1 MDKKTIKE
9 AEIKRYNPTLLSK
22 VKSGQITLQEAY
34 NIMMS
39 DIMGV
44 KEMKGK
50 GSKSNKTSFKTE
62 FDIVQKR
69 YKPS

>member
-44 KEMKGK
+44 KEK
-50 GSKSNKTSFKTE
+50 NF
-62 FDIVQKR
+62 
-69 YKPS
+69 

>member
-1 MDKKTIKE
+1 
-9 AEIKRYNPTLLSK
+9 
-22 VKSGQITLQEAY
+22 
-34 NIMMS
+34 
-39 DIMGV
+39 MGV

-69 YKPS
+69 YKPSLEEWIERLKDQFPYTYTKYIKD